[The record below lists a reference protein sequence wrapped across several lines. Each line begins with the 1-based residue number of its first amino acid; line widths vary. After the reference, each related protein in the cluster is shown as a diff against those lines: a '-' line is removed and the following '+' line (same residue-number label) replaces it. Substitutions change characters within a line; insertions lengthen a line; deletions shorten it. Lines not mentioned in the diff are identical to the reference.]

1 MSRHDEE
8 IALIDTARAELL
20 SLVTHELRTPLAV
33 LSAYVELLS
42 DAASGASPAKP
53 ADLAAWRE
61 AAMQQVGRLNLQID
75 SILTAARPGSSLPLQ
90 TAPMSLGAITG
101 AVIRDMAPL
110 LRNHSL
116 RWEQPEPEIF
126 VLADESRF
134 RQVLGHL
141 LENEAKYAPVGEP
154 VSIGCWVRDG
164 RAELYLTD
172 DGVGIPREDW
182 EEIFEAFVRRTQ
194 RPSASGSGIGLYAAR
209 RLMGAMGGE
218 IRIEPNGFGGSRFLL
233 TLPLAPEAHGI
244 LAR

>member
-1 MSRHDEE
+1 MPHRDEE

-42 DAASGASPAKP
+42 DAASGSSPASSG
-53 ADLAAWRE
+53 DLTAWRE

-75 SILTAARPGSSLPLQ
+75 SILTAARPGTILPLQ
-90 TAPMSLGAITG
+90 VSPMNLGAITG
-101 AVIRDMAPL
+101 AVIRDRAPL
-110 LRNHSL
+110 LRNHPL
-116 RWEQPEPEIF
+116 RWEEPEPEIH
-126 VLADESRF
+126 VLADESRY

-154 VSIGCWVRDG
+154 VSIGCWARDG

-172 DGVGIPREDW
+172 DGAGIPREDW

-194 RPSASGSGIGLYAAR
+194 RPSANGSGIGLYAAR
-209 RLMGAMGGE
+209 RLLGAMGGE
-218 IRIEPNGFGGSRFLL
+218 IRIEPNGFGGSRFLV
-233 TLPLAPEAHGI
+233 TLPLAESSRAI
-244 LAR
+244 LDR

>member
-1 MSRHDEE
+1 MPHRDEE

-42 DAASGASPAKP
+42 DAASGSSPASPG
-53 ADLAAWRE
+53 DLASWRE

-75 SILTAARPGSSLPLQ
+75 SILTAARPGTSLPLQ
-90 TAPMSLGAITG
+90 VAPMNLGAITG

-110 LRNHSL
+110 LRNHPL
-116 RWEQPEPEIF
+116 RWEEPEPEIF
-126 VLADESRF
+126 VLADESRY

-154 VSIGCWVRDG
+154 VSIGCWTRDG

-172 DGVGIPREDW
+172 DGAGIPREDW
-182 EEIFEAFVRRTQ
+182 EEIFEAFVRRNR
-194 RPSASGSGIGLYAAR
+194 RPSTSGSGIGLYAAR
-209 RLMGAMGGE
+209 RLLGAMGGE
-218 IRIEPNGFGGSRFLL
+218 IRIEPNGFGGSRFLV
-233 TLPLAPEAHGI
+233 TLPLAEPSRVI
-244 LAR
+244 LDR

>member
-1 MSRHDEE
+1 
-8 IALIDTARAELL
+8 
-20 SLVTHELRTPLAV
+20 
-33 LSAYVELLS
+33 
-42 DAASGASPAKP
+42 
-53 ADLAAWRE
+53 
-61 AAMQQVGRLNLQID
+61 MQQVGRLNLQID

-90 TAPMSLGAITG
+90 TAPMNLGAITG

-116 RWEQPEPEIF
+116 RWEQPEPEIV

-154 VSIGCWVRDG
+154 VSIGCWSRDG

-172 DGVGIPREDW
+172 DGAGIPREDW

-233 TLPLAPEAHGI
+233 TLPLAHEAHGI

>member
-1 MSRHDEE
+1 MSRSEDE

-42 DAASGASPAKP
+42 DAATGASPAKP
-53 ADLAAWRE
+53 ADLTAWRE

-90 TAPMSLGAITG
+90 PTPMNLGEVTG
-101 AVIRDMAPL
+101 AVIREMGPL

-116 RWEQPEPEIF
+116 RWEQPEPEIV

-141 LENEAKYAPVGEP
+141 IENEAKYAPIGEP
-154 VSIGCWVRDG
+154 VSIGCWVRD
-164 RAELYLTD
+164 RHAELYLTD

-194 RPSASGSGIGLYAAR
+194 RPSTSGSGIGLYAAR
-209 RLMGAMGGE
+209 RLMGAMGGA

-233 TLPLAPEAHGI
+233 TLPLAPVHHGG
-244 LAR
+244 LAS

>member
-1 MSRHDEE
+1 MSRNDEE

-42 DAASGASPAKP
+42 DAASGVSPAKP
-53 ADLAAWRE
+53 ADLATWRD

-75 SILTAARPGSSLPLQ
+75 SILTAVRPGSSLPLRCM
-90 TAPMSLGAITG
+90 PMDLGKITG
-101 AVIRDMAPL
+101 AVIGDMAPL

-116 RWEQPEPEIF
+116 RWQEPEPKIT

-134 RQVLGHL
+134 RQVLSHL
-141 LENEAKYAPVGEP
+141 LENEARYAPVGES
-154 VSIGCWVRDG
+154 VSIGCWAREG

-182 EEIFEAFVRRTQ
+182 EEVFEAFVRRSQ
-194 RPSASGSGIGLYAAR
+194 RPSTSGSGIGLYAAR

-218 IRIEPNGFGGSRFLL
+218 IKIEPNGFGGSRFLL
-233 TLPLAPEAHGI
+233 TLPLESASRGMRTA
-244 LAR
+244 

>member
-1 MSRHDEE
+1 MSRSEDE

-75 SILTAARPGSSLPLQ
+75 SILTAARPGSSLPLER
-90 TAPMSLGAITG
+90 APMNLGEITG
-101 AVIRDMAPL
+101 AVIREMAPL

-116 RWEQPEPEIF
+116 RWEEPESAII

-154 VSIGCWVRDG
+154 VSIGC
-164 RAELYLTD
+164 
-172 DGVGIPREDW
+172 
-182 EEIFEAFVRRTQ
+182 
-194 RPSASGSGIGLYAAR
+194 
-209 RLMGAMGGE
+209 
-218 IRIEPNGFGGSRFLL
+218 
-233 TLPLAPEAHGI
+233 
-244 LAR
+244 

>member
-1 MSRHDEE
+1 MTHREDE

-75 SILTAARPGSSLPLQ
+75 SILTAARPGSSLPLHC
-90 TAPMSLGAITG
+90 APMSLGAITS
-101 AVIRDMAPL
+101 AVIQEMAPL

-116 RWEQPEPEIF
+116 RWEEPEPEIV

-182 EEIFEAFVRRTQ
+182 EEVFEAFVRRTQ
-194 RPSASGSGIGLYAAR
+194 RPSTSGSGIGLYAAR
-209 RLMGAMGGE
+209 RLMSAMGGD

-233 TLPLAPEAHGI
+233 SLPLAPAAHGI
-244 LAR
+244 LAQ

>member
-1 MSRHDEE
+1 M
-8 IALIDTARAELL
+8 ALIDTARAELL

-61 AAMQQVGRLNLQID
+61 AAMHQVGRLNLQID
-75 SILTAARPGSSLPLQ
+75 SILTAARPGSSLTLQ
-90 TAPMSLGAITG
+90 CAPMNLGEITG
-101 AVIRDMAPL
+101 AVIREMAPL
-110 LRNHSL
+110 LRNHPL
-116 RWEQPEPEIF
+116 RWEEPESAII

-134 RQVLGHL
+134 REVLGHL
-141 LENEAKYAPVGEP
+141 LENEAKYAPMGEP
-154 VSIGCWVRDG
+154 VSIGCWARDG

-182 EEIFEAFVRRTQ
+182 EKIFEAFVRRTHG
-194 RPSASGSGIGLYAAR
+194 PATSGSGIGLYAAR

-218 IRIEPNGFGGSRFLL
+218 IKIEPNGFGGSRFLL
-233 TLPLAPEAHGI
+233 TLQLAASAQGI
-244 LAR
+244 LAT

>member
-42 DAASGASPAKP
+42 DAASGQSPAKP

-90 TAPMSLGAITG
+90 TAPMNLGAITG

-116 RWEQPEPEIF
+116 RGEQPEPEIV

-154 VSIGCWVRDG
+154 VSIGCWSRDG

-172 DGVGIPREDW
+172 DGAGIPREDW

-244 LAR
+244 LPR

>member
-1 MSRHDEE
+1 MSHREDE

-53 ADLAAWRE
+53 ADLTAWRE

-75 SILTAARPGSSLPLQ
+75 SILTATRPGSILPLHS
-90 TAPMSLGAITG
+90 APMNLGAITG
-101 AVIRDMAPL
+101 AVITEMAPL
-110 LRNHSL
+110 LRNHPL
-116 RWEQPEPEIF
+116 RWEEPEPEI
-126 VLADESRF
+126 VVIADESRY

-172 DGVGIPREDW
+172 DGAGIPREDW
-182 EEIFEAFVRRTQ
+182 EEVFEAFVRRTQ
-194 RPSASGSGIGLYAAR
+194 RPSTSGSGIGLYAAR
-209 RLMGAMGGE
+209 RLMEAMGGE

-233 TLPLAPEAHGI
+233 SLPLAPESHGI
-244 LAR
+244 LAT